1 MYGRILNSLH
11 IVNLLNLYR
20 GMFKLKL
27 KINVKLPQL
36 LCIVV
41 SVALN
46 GELERFGGFCVDC
59 DSPFR
64 ATETTIHN
72 NLACSRLSVSRDGQK
87 AARYGATSGVW
98 LLDPACRPAPRLT
111 SRAAFRSSPLTES
124 LEEATTEAA
133 LHLF

>member
-1 MYGRILNSLH
+1 
-11 IVNLLNLYR
+11 
-20 GMFKLKL
+20 MFKLKL

-36 LCIVV
+36 LRIVV

-64 ATETTIHN
+64 ATETTIYN
-72 NLACSRLSVSRDGQK
+72 NLACTRLSVSWDDRK
-87 AARYGATSGVW
+87 AARDGATSGVW
-98 LLDPACRPAPRLT
+98 LLNPPRRPAPRLT

-124 LEEATTEAA
+124 LEQANNN
-133 LHLF
+133 